1 MAYGMQ
7 IYNSDNTLAYDSTS
21 PGGVF
26 LRFAELEAGGDTGT
40 VFYFD
45 LGTESLDKTIILYP
59 LFLGDHGFSII
70 QGNVSSN
77 QNASIAWYNVSATP
91 ETAVARN
98 NTIIMV
104 FAK

>member
-7 IYNSDNTLAYDSTS
+7 IYNSDNSLAYDSTS

-26 LRFAELEAGGDTGT
+26 WRCVELEAGGTTGP
-40 VFYFD
+40 VFSVD
-45 LGTESLDKTIILYP
+45 LGIESQGKTIILYP

-70 QGNVSSN
+70 QGNATSN
-77 QNASIAWYNVSATP
+77 QNGSISWYNVSPTP
-91 ETAVARN
+91 GTAVARN